1 MPRVIVII
9 FVVWAAVSISF
20 AWLTGRAMAEDG
32 AEYVGPEICQY
43 YHPDEYD
50 DFVTYSK
57 MVKSFENILLM
68 KKNLPEEEFQ
78 TCFECHT
85 TGYGEPG
92 GFISEAQT
100 PHLKNIGCETCHGPG
115 SFHAETGEPEYIRGR
130 LSREFC
136 EKCHND
142 ERVTT
147 FRYKPMIFGGVH

>member
-32 AEYVGPEICQY
+32 AEYVGLEICQY

-92 GFISEAQT
+92 GFISIDRN
-100 PHLKNIGCETCHGPG
+100 P
-115 SFHAETGEPEYIRGR
+115 
-130 LSREFC
+130 
-136 EKCHND
+136 
-142 ERVTT
+142 
-147 FRYKPMIFGGVH
+147 